1 VRSGWVAAPGRGPL
15 VLEADRRADARDAR
29 PAVFL
34 DRDGVLNELTRD
46 PVSGDPESPLKV
58 GDVRLI
64 AGAAA
69 AVHELAR
76 AGFVLVCVS
85 NQPAAAKRKAT
96 VEQLQAVHERV
107 LDLLTRQRAHVD
119 ASRLCPHH
127 PDGAAPAL
135 SGPCCCRKPR
145 PGMLLDAAARLDL
158 DLDASWIVG
167 DTDADV
173 AAGHAAGCRTVLLEY
188 PGSARKRSHD
198 ARPELRAADLRCAAA
213 LLLRERF

>member
-1 VRSGWVAAPGRGPL
+1 VRPGWVEARGRGSL
-15 VLEADRRADARDAR
+15 AFDANGRAAAHDAR

-34 DRDGVLNELTRD
+34 DRDGVLNELARD
-46 PVSGDPESPLKV
+46 PVSGDPESPLAV
-58 GDVRLI
+58 GDVQLI

-69 AVHELAR
+69 AARELAQ

-107 LDLLTRQRAHVD
+107 LDLLARRQARLD
-119 ASRLCPHH
+119 ASRLCLHH
-127 PDGAAPAL
+127 PDGTAPLL

-158 DLDASWIVG
+158 DLGASWIVG
-167 DTDADV
+167 DTDADI
-173 AAGHAAGCRTVLLEY
+173 AAGHAAGCRTILLEH
-188 PGSARKRSHD
+188 PGSAHKRSRD
-198 ARPELRAADLRCAAA
+198 ACPELRATDLAGAVA
-213 LLLRERF
+213 LLLGERS